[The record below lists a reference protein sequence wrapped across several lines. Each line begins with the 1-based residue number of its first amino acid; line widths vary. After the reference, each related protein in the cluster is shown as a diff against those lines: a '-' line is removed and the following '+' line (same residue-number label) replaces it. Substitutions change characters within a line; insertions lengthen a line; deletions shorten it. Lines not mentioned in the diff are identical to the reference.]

1 MINHQ
6 LLEWVRVRRGLSIED
21 VKKKTKFP
29 EVEIKRWE
37 SGDAIPT
44 YDQLDILAYDVYKVP
59 LAGLFMDSPPEDT
72 DAIKKF
78 RAIAGYED
86 FIPSKFLADVIIKTG
101 FFQSVI
107 AELDAVNTCSIVGK
121 LSENGGVI
129 RASREI
135 RKLLNWDTIEKD
147 TETAEERVEAIRE
160 RMGGLGIYVFKEA
173 FHDQEVSGFCLIDDN
188 YPVIAINN
196 SNAFTRQLFT
206 LIHEFAHI
214 LINNPGVTNNLRTFN
229 FNEEVFCNKVA
240 NAVLIP
246 DESVSA
252 IKYSAL
258 TIEILSELAS
268 SFIVSRE
275 VVLRKLFDIGK
286 VEHRDFVKISE
297 LLKADFLR
305 KGKEK
310 GGGNYYN
317 TKRVYLGRRYIGIVF
332 RSIDSGAIDAH
343 MASKYLNI
351 KYENLAKFKKVVYG

>member
-21 VKKKTKFP
+21 VRKKTKFP
-29 EVEIKRWE
+29 ELEIKRWE
-37 SGDAIPT
+37 SGDALPT
-44 YDQLDILAYDVYKVP
+44 YDQLDTLAYDVYKVP
-59 LAGLFMDSPPEDT
+59 LAGLFMDSPPEDA

-86 FIPSKFLADVIIKTG
+86 FSPSKYLADVIIKTG

-107 AELDAVNTCSIVGK
+107 AELDGANTCTIVGK
-121 LSENGGVI
+121 LSAKTGI
-129 RASREI
+129 IKASREI
-135 RKLLNWDTIEKD
+135 RKLLNWDKIEID
-147 TETAEERVEAIRE
+147 TESAEERVEAIRE
-160 RMGGLGIYVFKEA
+160 RMGGIGIYVFKEA

-196 SNAFTRQLFT
+196 SNAFSRQLFT

-246 DESVSA
+246 DESVNS
-252 IKYSAL
+252 IGFTTLS
-258 TIEILSELAS
+258 IEILSELAS

-286 VEHRDFVKISE
+286 IEHRDFLKYSE
-297 LLKADFLR
+297 LLKTDFLR
-305 KGKEK
+305 KGKERS
-310 GGGNYYN
+310 GGNYYN

-332 RSIDSGAIDAH
+332 RGIDSGAIDGH
-343 MASKYLNI
+343 TASKYLNI
-351 KYENLAKFKKVVYG
+351 KYENLGKFKKVVYG